1 MSYTTS
7 VVAPS
12 SSCTVR
18 RLFFSSS
25 AQEQQQQQS
34 LEQVVPAPVYTTV
47 LKLNM
52 LQDNPGAVKKK
63 RRIGRGI
70 GSSKGKTS
78 GRGHKGQKARA
89 GGSIPNHFEGGQTR
103 FFKLLPKRG
112 FTNKR
117 HKAEML
123 ALNVGTIQDYIDMG
137 RFPSIPKKNTEEY
150 ENDNNTDTESEKTP
164 PPITPTVVLT
174 MKDFMEAG
182 LCTASSNKH
191 GMKLLAH
198 GKERVRTPIKIE
210 ISRAS
215 EAAIAAIEA
224 VGGEVTTVH
233 YNKLALRTLL
243 KPHKYTTPTGT
254 INISN
259 ELSCAADEDAAPI
272 GKRRGKRILPLP
284 KNARPNPKW
293 QPYYTNWKNRGY
305 LSVQAQMRKLL
316 FERPDLEHKFT
327 EALAAATTVTT
338 TNENDN
344 EETGKEGEGAIDDE
358 TGKEGEGKEK

>member
-1 MSYTTS
+1 
-7 VVAPS
+7 VG
-12 SSCTVR
+12 R
-18 RLFFSSS
+18 WFFSSS
-25 AQEQQQQQS
+25 AQQQQQS
-34 LEQVVPAPVYTTV
+34 SLSEQVQVPIPVYTTV

-89 GGSIPNHFEGGQTR
+89 GGSIPLHFEGGQTR
-103 FFKLLPKRG
+103 MFKLLPKRG

-117 HKAEML
+117 HKADML
-123 ALNVGTIQDYIDMG
+123 SLNVGDIQDYIDMG
-137 RFPSIPKKNTEEY
+137 RFPSLPKKTTEDY
-150 ENDNNTDTESEKTP
+150 ENENDTDSDNLP
-164 PPITPTVVLT
+164 PPPPLTAPTVVLT
-174 MKDFMEAG
+174 MKDFLEAG

-198 GKERVRTPIKIE
+198 GKERVRTPINIE

-233 YNKLALRTLL
+233 YNKLSLRTLL
-243 KPHKYTTPTGT
+243 KPHKYTT
-254 INISN
+254 NQRSSSSS
-259 ELSCAADEDAAPI
+259 ELLPVSAVSAASGDGEEEEEEAPI
-272 GKRRGKRILPLP
+272 GKRRRGKRILPLP

-316 FERPDLEHKFT
+316 VERPDLETTFT
-327 EALAAATTVTT
+327 QALAAAAATT
-338 TNENDN
+338 TTGNNTNENENDN
-344 EETGKEGEGAIDDE
+344 DLDE
-358 TGKEGEGKEK
+358 TRKEEKGNGK

>member
-1 MSYTTS
+1 MPGTTS
-7 VVAPS
+7 VVSPS

-34 LEQVVPAPVYTTV
+34 LEQVTAPVYTTV

-137 RFPSIPKKNTEEY
+137 RFPAIPKKTTEEY
-150 ENDNNTDTESEKTP
+150 ENDNKNDTESEHTAP
-164 PPITPTVVLT
+164 PAPTVVLT

-254 INISN
+254 INISS
-259 ELSCAADEDAAPI
+259 ELSCADDDAPI
-272 GKRRGKRILPLP
+272 GKRRGKQGKRILPLP

-316 FERPDLEHKFT
+316 FERPDLEQKFT
-327 EALAAATTVTT
+327 QALAAATTVNSSNDDG
-338 TNENDN
+338 NE
-344 EETGKEGEGAIDDE
+344 EETGKG
-358 TGKEGEGKEK
+358 GEGKGK

>member
-1 MSYTTS
+1 LG
-7 VVAPS
+7 
-12 SSCTVR
+12 
-18 RLFFSSS
+18 RLFSSS
-25 AQEQQQQQS
+25 AQQHQQTSSSVGCIQSLDEQKEQNQQQQ
-34 LEQVVPAPVYTTV
+34 VFTTV

-78 GRGHKGQKARA
+78 GRGHKGQKARS
-89 GGSIPNHFEGGQTR
+89 GGSIPLYFEGGQTR

-117 HKAEML
+117 HKVDML
-123 ALNVGTIQDYIDMG
+123 SLNVGTIQDYIDMG
-137 RFPSIPKKNTEEY
+137 RFPTIPIPTSTDNTNDSEN
-150 ENDNNTDTESEKTP
+150 NDNP
-164 PPITPTVVLT
+164 PTAVVLT
-174 MKDFMEAG
+174 MKDFMDAG
-182 LCTASSNKH
+182 LCTTSSNKH
-191 GMKLLAH
+191 GMKLLAK

-215 EAAIAAIEA
+215 ESAIAAIEA

-243 KPHKYTTPTGT
+243 KPHKY
-254 INISN
+254 NN
-259 ELSCAADEDAAPI
+259 ESSSSSSSGGGESK
-272 GKRRGKRILPLP
+272 GKGKIQLQLP

-293 QPYYTNWKNRGY
+293 QPYYTNWNNRGY

-316 FERPDLEHKFT
+316 FERPELETKFT
-327 EALAAATTVTT
+327 NALTTL
-338 TNENDN
+338 NNNNDDK
-344 EETGKEGEGAIDDE
+344 GKEGDV
-358 TGKEGEGKEK
+358 EGK

>member
-137 RFPSIPKKNTEEY
+137 RFPAIPKKNTEEY
-150 ENDNNTDTESEKTP
+150 ANDNDTESEKTP
-164 PPITPTVVLT
+164 PPIPTVVLT

-215 EAAIAAIEA
+215 ESAIAAIEA

-254 INISN
+254 INISS
-259 ELSCAADEDAAPI
+259 ELSCAEEEDAPI
-272 GKRRGKRILPLP
+272 GKRRGRQGKRILPLP

-316 FERPDLEHKFT
+316 FERPDLEAKFT
-327 EALAAATTVTT
+327 EALAATTV
-338 TNENDN
+338 NSSNDDD
-344 EETGKEGEGAIDDE
+344 AIDDE